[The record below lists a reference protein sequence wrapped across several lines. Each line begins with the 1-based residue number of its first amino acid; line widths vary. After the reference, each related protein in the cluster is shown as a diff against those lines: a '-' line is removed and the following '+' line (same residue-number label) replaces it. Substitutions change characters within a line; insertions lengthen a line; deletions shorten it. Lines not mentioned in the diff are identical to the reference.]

1 MIPEWDSL
9 SSNTGG
15 SLRLKFTC
23 FVLSLFSVASVAL
36 LKLSPASLQP
46 TQNGRLY
53 TSCSSLCYHW
63 SYQRLVV
70 ALLSRKWASR
80 SKFYLRKDEGN
91 TEIWTWSWYSQIT
104 ISSPPPPGS
113 DHRQNASEITAEEG
127 LTDHER
133 WRRVRNCSGASQP
146 QLCAALLH
154 WKVETKLLWTGY
166 DLSPSSI
173 IIPDF
178 IC

>member
-15 SLRLKFTC
+15 SLCLKFAVFFMFSVTFPVTFEVVSRHFWVDLPDPEFIDELIVITTIPYLLLC
-23 FVLSLFSVASVAL
+23 FFLSLFSVASVAL

-80 SKFYLRKDEGN
+80 SKFYLRKDERN
-91 TEIWTWSWYSQIT
+91 TEIRTWSWCSQIT
-104 ISSPPPPGS
+104 IFPRLWSSS
-113 DHRQNASEITAEEG
+113 K
-127 LTDHER
+127 
-133 WRRVRNCSGASQP
+133 VRA
-146 QLCAALLH
+146 
-154 WKVETKLLWTGY
+154 K
-166 DLSPSSI
+166 
-173 IIPDF
+173 
-178 IC
+178 

>member
-15 SLRLKFTC
+15 SLCLKFTVFFMFSVTFPVTFEVVSRHFWSRSAWYRIYRRAYRHYHNSILTLC
-23 FVLSLFSVASVAL
+23 FFLSLFSVASVAL

-46 TQNGRLY
+46 TQNGRLC

-80 SKFYLRKDEGN
+80 SKFYLRKDERN
-91 TEIWTWSWYSQIT
+91 TEIWTWSWCSQIS
-104 ISSPPPPGS
+104 IFPRLWSSS
-113 DHRQNASEITAEEG
+113 K
-127 LTDHER
+127 
-133 WRRVRNCSGASQP
+133 VRA
-146 QLCAALLH
+146 
-154 WKVETKLLWTGY
+154 K
-166 DLSPSSI
+166 
-173 IIPDF
+173 
-178 IC
+178 